1 MQLRGCNCRRF
12 FSILDQ
18 CNDPSVPYNAVY
30 AGTRQILNLQEILD
44 QCNDPKKANWA
55 QALNGT
61 RWRSVECR
69 TFSFGKDLFEGMAV
83 AQQVWKISDPDL

>member
-1 MQLRGCNCRRF
+1 M
-12 FSILDQ
+12 
-18 CNDPSVPYNAVY
+18 Y

-44 QCNDPKKANWA
+44 QCNDHSKANWA

-69 TFSFGKDLFEGMAV
+69 TYSFGKDLLEGMAV
-83 AQQVWKISDPDL
+83 AQQVRHIGLGLYIERETLFQVAQCLSEG

>member
-1 MQLRGCNCRRF
+1 M
-12 FSILDQ
+12 
-18 CNDPSVPYNAVY
+18 Y

-69 TFSFGKDLFEGMAV
+69 TYSFGKDLLEGMAV
-83 AQQVWKISDPDL
+83 ARQVQYRGPDPDL